1 MVFIKKIYFYD
12 YSKYFMISNE
22 FGKIIVI
29 IIQVFLLYS
38 FIGKKNTRT
47 LLLRKSRQ
55 FMNLCLKQ
63 SFILFFENYSF

>member
-1 MVFIKKIYFYD
+1 
-12 YSKYFMISNE
+12 MISNE

-47 LLLRKSRQ
+47 LLLILKKIKTIYE
-55 FMNLCLKQ
+55 FMFKTIIN
-63 SFILFFENYSF
+63 

>member
-1 MVFIKKIYFYD
+1 MVFVKKIYFCGC
-12 YSKYFMISNE
+12 SKYFMISNE

-63 SFILFFENYSF
+63 SFILFFENYSL

>member
-47 LLLRKSRQ
+47 LLL
-55 FMNLCLKQ
+55 N
-63 SFILFFENYSF
+63 

>member
-47 LLLRKSRQ
+47 LLLILKKIKTIYE
-55 FMNLCLKQ
+55 FMFKTIIN
-63 SFILFFENYSF
+63 